1 MFIVTDI
8 IYFIRF
14 DPLFVDIYHIMIC
27 NKFNKK
33 KLDKELGLFIYLS
46 MIDGHTIYVEFQE
59 R

>member
-1 MFIVTDI
+1 MFIVMDI
-8 IYFIRF
+8 TYYIRF
-14 DPLFVDIYHIMIC
+14 VPLFVDIYPIMIC

-46 MIDGHTIYVEFQE
+46 MIDGHIIYVEFQE